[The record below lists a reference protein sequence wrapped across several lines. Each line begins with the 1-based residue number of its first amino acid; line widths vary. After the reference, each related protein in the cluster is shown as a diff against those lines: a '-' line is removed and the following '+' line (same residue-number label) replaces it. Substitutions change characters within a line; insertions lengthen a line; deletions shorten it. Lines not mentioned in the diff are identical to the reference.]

1 MEVQKRVYLCFID
14 YTKAFDYNTVD
25 NHNHTTNKFED
36 RWKRSTGDQKH
47 VLGTD
52 SSNASW

>member
-14 YTKAFDYNTVD
+14 YTKAFDYNTID
-25 NHNHTTNKFED
+25 NHNHTTNKVED
-36 RWKRSTGDQKH
+36 RWKRSTGDQNH

-52 SSNASW
+52 SSNAS